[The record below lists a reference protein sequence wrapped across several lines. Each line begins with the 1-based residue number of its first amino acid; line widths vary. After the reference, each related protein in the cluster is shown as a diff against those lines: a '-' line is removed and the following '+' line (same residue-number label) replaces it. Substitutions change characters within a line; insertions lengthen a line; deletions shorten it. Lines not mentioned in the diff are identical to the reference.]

1 MTRNRRFTRLV
12 SWLLSVSMV
21 ASLVVVAPV
30 VAAGSSGSTGS
41 KYPAL
46 NAVTNK
52 TVVTALE
59 QMIDAGR
66 IPDPANTTSAADV
79 AYLDFSYN
87 TAVMG
92 AIRIGDELR
101 ELYPN
106 LERVD
111 LTGTNV
117 WFADTT
123 YVNELT
129 GSRQEAGD
137 IYVLA
142 DETFDGGYPNAA
154 GNGSAWVE
162 AAGSVA
168 YRQSANDGSLAL
180 RDLLNV
186 LHKQTTTSSTR
197 LVESMLDLDG
207 AGTVSGTI
215 TVDGSTYVRSIDSLD
230 YEFDWAFMSQLSIGE
245 HIFHLS
251 FEVAH
256 VDYNHY
262 DENWTYGV
270 FPAGAVSPMARL
282 EVDVPVNVQ
291 RDGFLTLDPDQA
303 TATWGSDVAYTLG
316 YVTEDG
322 ARTVPPG
329 QLSNYTV
336 TYTGNSYVEFSD
348 LALTAQGLTFNA
360 HIGPNANS
368 GTVQVY
374 YDGVLVGAGELTVNQ
389 NDAVTSLQLREYAN
403 NAVTNLT
410 TDTRTESGEVYILA
424 GAPISSL
431 SRDNVLGASAPY
443 VDETVYLLYDYT
455 EMRYI
460 SPEYGDQVVV
470 DNGTNGTEP
479 SSVSYKL
486 VTVSVPDPNN
496 SSAMVDALGVV
507 FTAKTMTTGAE
518 SIRVW
523 VDNNT
528 VDGTFDVAYD
538 RQVTLEINVI
548 TNDRDALGYEFYA
561 IPGTLANGT
570 SGYPEIDLTQSE
582 LSANIAAGE
591 YGEPVARFV
600 RSGAG
605 YAVETGFDAL
615 EMVQGDSVTLVA
627 AAYYSEDGVRCVLGS
642 SVGSTLIDWYDYVA
656 GAGLDDVLPDNS
668 SSAEL
673 TGLTGVSARKVPNS
687 DAYTQ
692 GLYLQ
697 ANAAADTAGEGQV
710 ALIAASASV
719 VLPLTIRVIEEEV
732 VDFIFVPEGYS
743 LGSYTTYSEAL
754 EAETEAESGDLYRLN
769 VLNEALEISIGTDTT
784 VTVVAVTNHNTAS
797 ADHEIQTG
805 EWDTEIVDAA
815 GRVVTALDMSTVSS
829 GSGYFS
835 FDEATTVGSQELP
848 IVATSDGGLA
858 DANVGQSGA
867 ITLSYGQATDTLNL
881 RLAPSQ
887 IVGIHL
893 VLEDTLHNLYTPN
906 TEGGAGVLAAA
917 YPDEVGQLQANN
929 LFQVPLGRGAQSRVY
944 PVYAFSNA
952 QFYGAGVSWWDYVI
966 DTDNVVVTSST
977 VSGSSTPALNLAKVE
992 GRVDLYAENAAVL
1005 SEQTLTVELMS
1016 GLQGALTA
1024 EALRDGHRHFIQNG
1038 LADIVANVQVMAA
1051 IAVGTSLAY
1060 GTTSTVVPING
1071 TVNGQ
1076 QGDIIDFVAGYL
1088 TSDGAA
1094 ATAPAAGT
1102 AVPAAGNATN
1112 SGGLNAQVALV
1123 QQGGTGSVDV
1133 TELSALL
1140 TQQGTATMVVE
1151 YTYTINGKT
1160 GSILLGHAP
1169 SGSSLSTSM
1178 NDYTF
1183 DVVISQPDV
1192 DGFYLVATDGTTQV
1206 ASQSPGDGSTTN
1218 TDIVVEYA
1226 QNETYRLYPVAM
1238 DGTFTLDE
1246 TWTDVPAS
1254 ISYEDVVSGAHPS
1267 LSFLRNADF
1276 TLRSNALT
1284 FSNDGAIVEWQQLVD
1299 ENGCI
1304 YLEMTILSRNEGNP
1318 YTVTLNPAQV
1328 QLNTSSATQYAGIA
1342 TTNTYVAGITH
1353 AQDVGNSN
1361 VVDIVTTSDNTTL
1374 EVGDTVEMGIQYVVS
1389 SDSGNYRVNPTMFSG
1404 ETESVLGSGANQLQV
1419 AVYRD
1424 NVPVT
1429 ADVSYKRATNTL
1441 EISGLTPAGTYEI
1454 RLWTINKDGATAPI
1468 VGGYRSVIIEVRAQ
1482 QLGNLSLRYGQ
1493 SIDVRALVEEAG
1505 ISYEGGLT
1513 YTEQSS
1519 TTSYLNTDRLS
1530 IGLATMETNTAG
1542 NTVVHIYEGADL
1554 LAQVNLTLLSSRLD
1568 TTNSRLSITT
1578 SHTNQQYML
1587 ANGDPIRLV
1596 WNLIYVDSS
1605 GLNPILVTAPIDGW
1619 RRQQAD
1625 DDGLTIE
1632 LDASTGYLSA
1642 NSANG
1647 TEGMVVYTA
1656 TCNYE
1661 DASLSPTTGTLV
1673 ERFWAYISQ
1682 TSDPDAQFY
1691 TYYFASDRTGTQIQD
1706 PLQLDAGDPARSIY
1720 AWYENWNNSSSGQ
1733 ALITSVTSGDPN
1745 VVTAL
1750 VETENTGSGESSSY
1764 LRLLP
1769 VGAGSTTVSA
1779 TVRAEGDGDTRTI
1792 TLNVQ
1797 VTDSHTRYSVSG
1809 TVRESAGNP
1818 VSNATVTL
1826 NGQNF
1831 TTNANG
1837 AYTIG
1842 NLTAGNYTLQVQASG
1857 YLPVSRPVSVMH
1869 SNVTGQDVTLQSG
1882 YALTGTVVDD
1892 RGNGLP
1898 GLTVDVVD
1906 DATGSIV
1913 DTAVTDGSGN
1923 FTATVGNGSYTVK
1936 VSGGTSY
1943 EDNNSTTV
1951 SISGENTAVGNIV
1964 MTPSST
1970 NPPVGPGGGGG
1981 GTGGTNVTVSFNLNG
1996 GSGTGNYNTMTVLV
2010 GSSITL
2016 PAAPTRE
2023 GYTFIGWSDG
2033 TTVIT
2038 GSTYTVRGAVTLTA
2052 QWEENTEVDPE
2063 PTLPFVDV
2071 PSNEW
2076 YYSYIQ
2082 FVTEN
2087 GYMNGISDTVF
2098 GPNDLL
2104 TRAHMVQILYNM
2116 EGRPSVSGSNSF
2128 TDVPTSEWYASAV
2141 AWASENGLVMGYSD
2155 GSFLPTDNITREDL
2169 MVILYRYAR
2178 FKGVDTTARADLNDY
2193 VDANQVS
2200 GYTQE
2205 MVAWAI
2211 AEGLV
2216 QGRGDG
2222 QLSPQGT
2229 ATRAEMATFI
2239 TRYVQG
2245 Q

>member
-1 MTRNRRFTRLV
+1 MTRNRHFTRLV

-21 ASLVVVAPV
+21 ASLIVVAPV
-30 VAAGSSGSTGS
+30 VASGSAGSTGS

-46 NAVTNK
+46 NIVTNE
-52 TVVTALE
+52 TVVAALE

-66 IPDPANTTSAADV
+66 IPDPADTTAAADV

-92 AIRIGDELR
+92 AVRIGDELR
-101 ELYPN
+101 ALYPN

-117 WFADTT
+117 WFADKT
-123 YVNELT
+123 YVNGMT
-129 GSRQEAGD
+129 SSRQEAENL
-137 IYVLA
+137 YVLT
-142 DETFDGGYPNAA
+142 EGTFNGGYPSAA

-168 YRQSANDGSLAL
+168 YRQSANNGNLAL

-197 LVESMLDLDG
+197 LAESMLDLDG
-207 AGTVSGTI
+207 AGTVSGTV
-215 TVDGSTYVRSIDSLD
+215 TVDGNTYMRSINSLD
-230 YEFDWAFMSQLSIGE
+230 YEFDWSFMSQLSIGE
-245 HIFHLS
+245 HTFHLS

-256 VDYNHY
+256 VDYSHY

-270 FPAGAVSPMARL
+270 FPVGSISPMARL
-282 EVDVPVNVQ
+282 EVDVTVNVQ
-291 RDGFLTLDPDQA
+291 RDGFLTLDPEAA
-303 TATWGSDVAYTLG
+303 TTSWGTDVAYTLG

-322 ARTVPPG
+322 TRTVPPG
-329 QLSNYTV
+329 QVSNYTV
-336 TYTGNSYVEFSD
+336 SYTGNSYVEFSD

-360 HIGPNANS
+360 RVRPNANS

-374 YDGVLVGAGELTVNQ
+374 YNGTLVGSGELTVNQ
-389 NDAVTSLQLREYAN
+389 NNAVTSLQLREYAN
-403 NAVTNLT
+403 GAVTSLS

-431 SRDNVLGASAPY
+431 SRDNVSGASAPY
-443 VDETVYLLYDYT
+443 VDETIYLLYDYT
-455 EMRYI
+455 EIQYI
-460 SPEYGDQVVV
+460 SPEYRDQVVV

-479 SSVSYKL
+479 SSVSYEL
-486 VTVSVPDPNN
+486 VTVSVPAPNN
-496 SSAMVDALGVV
+496 SGAMVDALGIV
-507 FTAKTMTTGAE
+507 FTAKTMTAGAE

-528 VDGTFDVAYD
+528 VNGEFDVAYD
-538 RQVTLEINVI
+538 RQVVLAINVI

-561 IPGTLANGT
+561 IPGELTNGT
-570 SGYPEIDLTQSE
+570 SGYPEIGLTQSE
-582 LSANIAAGE
+582 LAANIAAGE

-600 RSGAG
+600 RSGTG
-605 YAVETGFDAL
+605 YTAVSGFDTL

-627 AAYYSEDGVRCVLGS
+627 VSYYSENGVRCVLGS
-642 SVGSTLIDWYDYVA
+642 SLGSTLIDWYDYVA
-656 GAGLDDVLPDNS
+656 GAGLDDVLPGNS
-668 SSAEL
+668 SSVEL
-673 TGLTGVSARKVPNS
+673 TDLAGVSARKVPNS
-687 DAYTQ
+687 DTYTK

-697 ANAAADTAGEGQV
+697 ANATADVTGEGQV

-719 VLPLTIRVIEEEV
+719 VLPLTIRVIEEAV

-743 LGSYTTYSEAL
+743 LGSYNTYSEAL
-754 EAETEAESGDLYRLN
+754 EAETKAESGELYRLN
-769 VLNEALEISIGTDTT
+769 VLNEALEVSIGVNTI
-784 VTVVAVTNHNTAS
+784 VTVVAVTNHNAAS
-797 ADHEIQTG
+797 ADREIQTVS
-805 EWDTEIVDAA
+805 WDMEIVDAD
-815 GRVVTALDMSTVSS
+815 GQTVTALDMATISA

-835 FDEATTVGSQELP
+835 FDESMVAASPELP
-848 IVATSDGGLA
+848 IAATSNGGLA
-858 DANVGQSGA
+858 DANVGQTGA

-887 IVGIHL
+887 IIGIHL
-893 VLEDTLHNLYTPN
+893 VLEDTLHNFYTPN
-906 TEGGAGVLAAA
+906 DAGAAGVLAAA
-917 YPDEVGQLQANN
+917 YPNEVGQLQANN
-929 LFQVPLGRGAQSRVY
+929 LFQIPLGRGAQSKVY
-944 PVYAFSNA
+944 PVYAFSNT
-952 QFYGAGVSWWDYVI
+952 QFYGAGVAWKDYVI
-966 DTDNVVVTSST
+966 DTDDVVVVSST
-977 VSGSSTPALNLAKVE
+977 VTGSSTPALNLAKVE
-992 GRVDLYAENAAVL
+992 GSVDLYAENAAVL
-1005 SEQTLTVELMS
+1005 SEQTLTVEMIS
-1016 GLQGALTA
+1016 GLQGALTD
-1024 EALRDGHRHFIQNG
+1024 EALRDGNRHFIQRD
-1038 LADIVANVQVMAA
+1038 LANVVANVQVMAA

-1060 GTTSTVVPING
+1060 GTTSTVVPLNG

-1076 QGDIIDFVAGYL
+1076 QGDTVDFVAGYL
-1088 TSDGAA
+1088 ASNGTV

-1102 AVPAAGNATN
+1102 AVPAAGNESN

-1123 QQGGTGSVDV
+1123 QKSGSGSVDV

-1169 SGSSLSTSM
+1169 SGASLSAVKT
-1178 NDYTF
+1178 DYTF
-1183 DVVISQPDV
+1183 NIVISQPDV
-1192 DGFYLVATDGTTQV
+1192 DGFYLVAADGTTQV
-1206 ASQSPGDGSTTN
+1206 ASQSPGDGTTTD

-1246 TWTDVPAS
+1246 TWTGAPAS

-1267 LSFLRNADF
+1267 LSFLSNTDF

-1284 FSNDGAIVEWQQLVD
+1284 FLNEGAIVEWEQMVD
-1299 ENGCI
+1299 ENGYI
-1304 YLEMTILSRNEGNP
+1304 YLELTILSRNEGNP
-1318 YTVTLNPAQV
+1318 YTVTLDPAQV
-1328 QLNTSSATQYAGIA
+1328 RLNSSATQYAGID
-1342 TTNTYVAGITH
+1342 TSNSHVAGITH
-1353 AQDVGNSN
+1353 AQDVVNSN
-1361 VVDIVTTSDNTTL
+1361 VVDIVATPDDTTL
-1374 EVGDTVEMGIQYVVS
+1374 EVGDTVKMGIQYVVS
-1389 SDSGNYRVNPTMFSG
+1389 SDSGNYRVNPTMFFD
-1404 ETESVLGSGANQLQV
+1404 EAESVMGAGTNQLQV
-1419 AVYRD
+1419 AVYRA
-1424 NVPVT
+1424 NEVVS
-1429 ADVSYKRATNTL
+1429 AGVSYDRATNTL
-1441 EISGLTPAGTYEI
+1441 EISGLTPAGTYEV
-1454 RLWTINKDGATAPI
+1454 RLWTINRDGATAPI
-1468 VGGYRSVIIEVRAQ
+1468 VGGYRSVTIEVRAQ

-1505 ISYEGGLT
+1505 INYEGSLT

-1519 TTSYLNTDRLS
+1519 ATPYLNADRLS
-1530 IGLATMETNTAG
+1530 IGLATMATNTAG
-1542 NTVVHIYEGADL
+1542 STVVYIYEGANL

-1568 TTNSRLSITT
+1568 TANSRLSITT
-1578 SHTNQQYML
+1578 SRNNQQYMS
-1587 ANGDPIRLV
+1587 ADGDPIRLV

-1619 RRQQAD
+1619 RRQQGD
-1625 DDGLTIE
+1625 DDGLTIA
-1632 LDASTGYLSA
+1632 LDADTDYLSA
-1642 NSANG
+1642 SSANG
-1647 TEGMVVYTA
+1647 TEGMVVYEA
-1656 TCNYE
+1656 TCDYE
-1661 DASLSPTTGTLV
+1661 DASLSPSTGTLV
-1673 ERFWAYISQ
+1673 ERFWAYITQSR
-1682 TSDPDAQFY
+1682 DPDAQYF
-1691 TYYFASDRTGTQIQD
+1691 TYYFTSDRTGTRVSD
-1706 PLQLDAGDPARSIY
+1706 PLQLEAGDPARSIY

-1733 ALITSVTSGDPN
+1733 ALITSVTSADPN
-1745 VVTAL
+1745 IVTAL
-1750 VETENTGSGESSSY
+1750 VETENTASGDSLYY

-1779 TVRAEGDGDTRTI
+1779 TVRADGDGDTRTI

-1797 VTDSHTRYSVSG
+1797 VTDSRARYSVSG
-1809 TVRESAGNP
+1809 TVRDSAGNP
-1818 VSNATVTL
+1818 ISNATVTL
-1826 NGQNF
+1826 DGQSF
-1831 TTNANG
+1831 TTAANG
-1837 AYTIG
+1837 TYTIG
-1842 NLTAGNYTLQVQASG
+1842 NLTTGNYTLQVQATG
-1857 YLPVSRPVSVMH
+1857 YLPASRTVSVLYG
-1869 SNVTGQDVTLQSG
+1869 NVTGQDVTLQSG
-1882 YALTGTVVDD
+1882 HAVTGTVVDGS
-1892 RGNGLP
+1892 GNGLP
-1898 GLTVDVVD
+1898 GLTVEVVD
-1906 DATGSIV
+1906 DTTGTVV
-1913 DTAVTDGSGN
+1913 DAVVTDGSGN
-1923 FTATVGNGSYTVK
+1923 FTATVGDGNYIIE
-1936 VSGGTSY
+1936 VSGGSSY

-1951 SISGENTAVGNIV
+1951 SVSGADAAVGNIV

-1970 NPPVGPGGGGG
+1970 TPPVGPGGGGP
-1981 GTGGTNVTVSFNLNG
+1981 GGTNVTVNFDLNG
-1996 GSGTGNYNTMTVLV
+1996 GTGTGNYNAMTVLA
-2010 GSSITL
+2010 GSTITL
-2016 PAAPTRE
+2016 PTAPTRD
-2023 GYTFIGWSDG
+2023 GYTFTGWSDG

-2038 GSTYTVRGAVTLTA
+2038 GSTYTVSGAVTLTA
-2052 QWEENTEVDPE
+2052 QWEVSTVVDPE

-2071 PSNEW
+2071 PASEW

-2116 EGRPSVSGSNSF
+2116 EGRPSVSGNNSF
-2128 TDVPTSEWYASAV
+2128 TDVPASEWYATAV
-2141 AWASENGLVMGYSD
+2141 AWASGNGLVMGYSD

-2169 MVILYRYAR
+2169 MVILYRYAQ
-2178 FKGVDTTARADLNDY
+2178 FKGVDTSARADLNDY
-2193 VDANQVS
+2193 VDASQVS
-2200 GYTQE
+2200 GYAQE